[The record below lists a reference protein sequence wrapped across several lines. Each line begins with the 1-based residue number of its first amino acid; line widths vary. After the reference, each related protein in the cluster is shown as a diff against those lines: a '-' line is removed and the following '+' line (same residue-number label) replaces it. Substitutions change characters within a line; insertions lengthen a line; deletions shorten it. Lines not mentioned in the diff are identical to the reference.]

1 MCKPEPHTGSAL
13 LSGLISSVAA
23 DIFIIDYLCI
33 YSHVCHS
40 HFMFTSLLKPSDS
53 SIPPPQPT
61 PTPMP
66 LSFPPSDQA
75 ADESSEEASFYEI
88 LPCCARFRCGELIA
102 EGQWHHLVL
111 VMSKGMLKNSMATL
125 YIDGQLVNTVKV
137 NDRPIHAQHHQ
148 RIPHLITIIIMMM
161 MSLYISVMDDCMS
174 RFSTSPHCAHCTDNL
189 QKKNLM
195 QAKTWHQ

>member
-1 MCKPEPHTGSAL
+1 
-13 LSGLISSVAA
+13 
-23 DIFIIDYLCI
+23 
-33 YSHVCHS
+33 
-40 HFMFTSLLKPSDS
+40 MFTSLLKLSDS
-53 SIPPPQPT
+53 SIFPPT

-102 EGQWHHLVL
+102 ESQWHHLVL

-148 RIPHLITIIIMMM
+148 HFPDLITIIIIMM
-161 MSLYISVMDDCMS
+161 MSLYRVVMGDCV
-174 RFSTSPHCAHCTDNL
+174 
-189 QKKNLM
+189 
-195 QAKTWHQ
+195 